1 MVSFGKATRGKSKH
15 APLVIE
21 ASLFTFMQ
29 CWVRLFGIGGVINGL

>member
-1 MVSFGKATRGKSKH
+1 MVSFGKATRGKYKH

-29 CWVRLFGIGGVINGL
+29 CWVRPFGKGG